1 MRIIGAASEA
11 EMVASFLVG
20 ELSSERF
27 GSTLTRVLAR
37 IGHSRAL
44 LTNANLSDPK
54 ENEQRRRVLGEF
66 RGYRQNRE
74 LFEGF
79 PDEVGWQHVLLSPSE
94 RLSVRYIDYSY
105 WTALTTGT
113 RRPTDAARFIR
124 RGGLVFGRMPT
135 GHFLAAAESLQEG
148 VTWEPIICVRS
159 GADCPLVVLEGHA
172 RLTAMALA
180 SECLSDQVPVLLGTS
195 AAISDWPCY

>member
-1 MRIIGAASEA
+1 MP
-11 EMVASFLVG
+11 
-20 ELSSERF
+20 
-27 GSTLTRVLAR
+27 RVR
-37 IGHSRAL
+37 
-44 LTNANLSDPK
+44 
-54 ENEQRRRVLGEF
+54 
-66 RGYRQNRE
+66 
-74 LFEGF
+74 
-79 PDEVGWQHVLLSPSE
+79 

>member
-1 MRIIGAASEA
+1 MRIIGTGSEV

-27 GSTLTRVLAR
+27 EPTIARILAR
-37 IGHSRAL
+37 HGPSKTL
-44 LTNANLSDPK
+44 LTNANLSDPE
-54 ENEQRRRVLGEF
+54 ENEQRRRLLGEF

-74 LFEGF
+74 LFAGF
-79 PDEVGWQHVLLSPSE
+79 PDEVSWQQVLLSPSE
-94 RLSVRYIDYSY
+94 LLGVLYIDYSY
-105 WTALTTGT
+105 WTALTNGT

-124 RGGLVFGRMPT
+124 RGGLVFGHMPT
-135 GHFLAAAESLQEG
+135 GHFLAVADSLREG
-148 VTWEPIICVRS
+148 VTWEPIICVRA
-159 GADCPLVVLEGHA
+159 GDDHPIVVLEGHT

-180 SECLSDQVPVLLGTS
+180 SDCLPDESPVLLGTS